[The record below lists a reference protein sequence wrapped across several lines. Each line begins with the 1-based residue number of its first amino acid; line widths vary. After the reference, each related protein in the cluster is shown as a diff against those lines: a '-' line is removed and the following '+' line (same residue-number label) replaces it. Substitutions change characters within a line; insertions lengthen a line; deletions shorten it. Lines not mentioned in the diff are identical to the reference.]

1 MSEHIPVLLTEVLEF
16 LTPQPGGT
24 FIDATVGAGG
34 HSAAILERTG
44 AEGRLLAIDRDEAAL
59 DLARTRLSDFQ
70 PRVVFRHANFS
81 EVAEVAREEQFLGVD
96 GIVADLGVSSMML
109 DRPERGFSFQADG
122 PLDMRMD
129 RREPLTASEIVN
141 RTRETELAD
150 IIYKYGEERRSRPI
164 ARSIVRHRPYRTTGD
179 LVRAIEAVSGKRR
192 HDRIH
197 PATRTF
203 MALRL
208 VVNKELEHLESFL
221 ESAPPLLAPGGRLAV
236 IGFHSLE
243 DRIVKHRLRD
253 MRSVGR
259 VLTKKVVRAAE
270 SERFAN
276 PRSRS
281 ARLRVMEKLDVHN
294 RHSIRQED

>member
-44 AEGRLLAIDRDEAAL
+44 SEGRLLAIDRDEAAL
-59 DLARTRLSDFQ
+59 DLARTRLSNYQ

-81 EVAEVAREEQFLGVD
+81 EVAEVARDEQFLGVD
-96 GIVADLGVSSMML
+96 GILADLGVSSMML

-141 RTRETELAD
+141 WTRETELAD

-164 ARSIVRHRPYRTTGD
+164 ARSIVRHRPHRTTGD
-179 LVRAIEAVSGKRR
+179 LVRAIEAVRGKRSY
-192 HDRIH
+192 DRIH

-221 ESAPPLLAPGGRLAV
+221 ESAPSLLAPGGRLAV

-294 RHSIRQED
+294 RHSIRQEN